1 MGLVNVSD
9 RPSTRAADVGRWT
22 NHLRPLRELERPA
35 QVFANLTP
43 NWFASVMGTGII
55 AVAAASLPVQLP
67 GLHLGAVTLWA
78 SAGALFLTLTVATSI
93 HWRRHPATARGHWN
107 DPVISYFYGAVPMA
121 ALTLGAATLLVG
133 RGVLGPRLALDLDWA
148 LWGAG
153 TLGGVLT
160 AALMLPPRSARRPT
174 PEQTRPFGG
183 WLMPVVPPM
192 VSASTGALLVP
203 HTSAGPARLTL
214 LLGCYALFGLS
225 LAACVRLIPVICREL
240 AGPSVGPARLAP
252 TVWIVLGPL
261 GQSVTAANLL
271 GGAAQLA
278 LPAPCARALR
288 DFGLAFGLP
297 VWGLAALWVPLALA
311 ITVRTAWSGLPFS
324 LAWWSFTFP
333 VGTCVTASTGL
344 WLHTGAEVFRIA
356 AVGLFL
362 SLLLIWLAVG
372 ALTVAASWSGWLFR
386 GDRTPLS
393 PAARSA

>member
-1 MGLVNVSD
+1 MAFVSVSD
-9 RPSTRAADVGRWT
+9 RPSARAADAGRPT
-22 NHLRPLRELERPA
+22 NRLQLLRELEKPA

-55 AVAAASLPVQLP
+55 AVATAIRPVQLP
-67 GLHLGAVTLWA
+67 GLHLVAVTLW
-78 SAGALFLTLTVATSI
+78 
-93 HWRRHPATARGHWN
+93 
-107 DPVISYFYGAVPMA
+107 
-121 ALTLGAATLLVG
+121 
-133 RGVLGPRLALDLDWA
+133 
-148 LWGAG
+148 
-153 TLGGVLT
+153 
-160 AALMLPPRSARRPT
+160 
-174 PEQTRPFGG
+174 
-183 WLMPVVPPM
+183 
-192 VSASTGALLVP
+192 ASTGALLVP
-203 HTSAGPARLTL
+203 HASAEPARLML

-278 LPAPCARALR
+278 LPAPCARVLR
-288 DFGLAFGLP
+288 HFGLVFGLP

-311 ITVRTAWSGLPFS
+311 ITVRTARSGLPFS

-356 AVGLFL
+356 AIGLFVT
-362 SLLLIWLAVG
+362 LLLIWLAVS
-372 ALTVAASWSGWLFR
+372 ALTAAASWSGALFR
-386 GDRTPLS
+386 GGGTALS
-393 PAARSA
+393 QTARSA

>member
-1 MGLVNVSD
+1 MGLVSVSD
-9 RPSTRAADVGRWT
+9 RPSARAADAGRPT
-22 NHLRPLRELERPA
+22 NRLQLLRELEKPA

-67 GLHLGAVTLWA
+67 GLHPVAVTTWA
-78 SAGALFLTLTVATSI
+78 LACALFLTLTVSTGI

-121 ALTLGAATLLVG
+121 TLTVGAATLLVG
-133 RGVLGPRLALDLDWA
+133 RGVLGPRLALDLDWV

-160 AALMLPPRSARRPT
+160 ALMLRPRSARRPAT
-174 PEQTRPFGG
+174 ERTRPFGG

-214 LLGCYALFGLS
+214 LLGCYALFALS
-225 LAACVRLIPVICREL
+225 LAECVRLIPVICREL

-278 LPAPCARALR
+278 LPAPCARVLR
-288 DFGLAFGLP
+288 DFGLVFGLP
-297 VWGLAALWVPLALA
+297 VWGLAALWIPLALA
-311 ITVRTAWSGLPFS
+311 ITVRTARSGLPFS

-356 AVGLFL
+356 AIGLFVT
-362 SLLLIWLAVG
+362 LLLIWLAVS
-372 ALTVAASWSGWLFR
+372 ALTGSASWSGALFR
-386 GDRTPLS
+386 GGGTPLS
-393 PAARSA
+393 QTARSA